1 MVSVSSVH
9 AQMTLSSTSL
19 TAQRTLPQ
27 DQALSSLKDTL
38 DLGKN
43 GPLSSQDAMGV
54 VLERAMAKLLA
65 VVEDARAQLGIPE
78 GAVLDTSPDATA
90 NRIADFALNF
100 FEKWLEND
108 DARAG
113 LEGQEARQQF
123 VDFIGAAI
131 QQGIDE
137 ARGILDSLQALNGD
151 VESQIGNTAEVI
163 QQRLEDFVLNG

>member
-1 MVSVSSVH
+1 
-9 AQMTLSSTSL
+9 MTYSSTSL
-19 TAQRTLPQ
+19 TVQRTLPQ
-27 DQALSSLKDTL
+27 DPESNPLQDTL
-38 DLGKN
+38 DLGTN
-43 GPLSSQDAMGV
+43 SLLSSQESMGV

-78 GAVLDTSPDATA
+78 GAVLDTSPEATA

-100 FEKWLEND
+100 FENWLEND
-108 DARAG
+108 EARLG
-113 LEGQEARQQF
+113 LEDQEARQQF

-137 ARGILDSLQALNGD
+137 ARGILESLQALNGD
-151 VESQIGNTAEVI
+151 VESQIDNTAELV